1 MELRH
6 LHYFSVLA
14 DTLHFG
20 RAAERLHISQP
31 PLSRQIVLLE
41 QELGVT
47 LFERSRRSVRLT
59 AAGERLKVEA
69 HEILDSVERA
79 KRNTKAASL
88 GERGTLSVGFM
99 FAAAYSVVP
108 PLTRAY
114 TSAFPLVELRLS
126 ESVTPLLI
134 DNLRAGEIDLGIMY
148 PPRDA
153 ERLTVRPVFREP
165 LVVALPANHPLAAL
179 PILEVGQLR
188 DQSFII
194 SPRKASPYIYDTIV
208 DHCQGHG
215 FTPKIRLET
224 NFQQT
229 IVNLV
234 AQDIGIAL
242 VHRSIGSSRP
252 ANVVFKELADAPF
265 VDVTLTWNSNNRNPC
280 VETFAQTALDLWQE
294 FRDGERDEDMES
306 AEGSSP
312 VS

>member
-20 RAAERLHISQP
+20 RAAELLHISQP
-31 PLSRQIVLLE
+31 PLSRQIALLE

-59 AAGERLKVEA
+59 AAGERLRKEA
-69 HEILDSVERA
+69 REILHAVDRA
-79 KRNTKAASL
+79 KRNTQAASL
-88 GERGTLSVGFM
+88 GESGTLSVGFM

-114 TSAFPLVELRLS
+114 TSAFPQVELKLS
-126 ESVTPLLI
+126 ESIPTLLS
-134 DNLRAGEIDLGIMY
+134 DDLRAGEIDLGIMY
-148 PPRDA
+148 PPRDT
-153 ERLTVRPVFREP
+153 EQLTVRSVYREP
-165 LVVALPANHPLAAL
+165 LVVALPTSHPLADQAVL
-179 PILEVGQLR
+179 HIEQLR

-208 DHCQGHG
+208 EHCLAHG
-215 FTPKIRLET
+215 FSPKIRLET

-234 AQDIGIAL
+234 GQGLGIAL
-242 VHRSIGSSRP
+242 VHRSIGTARP
-252 ANVVFKELADAPF
+252 ARVVFKELADAPQ
-265 VDVTLTWNSNNRNPC
+265 VEVTLTWNSNNHNPC
-280 VETFAQTALDLWQE
+280 VQTFAQTAVDILQE
-294 FRDGERDEDMES
+294 LRDGDG
-306 AEGSSP
+306 ATG
-312 VS
+312 VA